1 MSTVTVN
8 LKTVENVGVLHT
20 IADKLYEQNY
30 NIIHTHLFLRDNSGR
45 IYMEITGVDCAD
57 DVVKCISEVPDVISV
72 ELQQTLHASFGKR
85 VIVLGDGEV
94 MAQTIQAAIIE
105 AESHNMSGETISVD
119 GMIIGG
125 GSEIQE
131 SIKSLE
137 QLPRVEALVLSGSMM
152 GGMISDEIVK
162 LKENNEDLII
172 ISVDMMGD
180 LSSVVDHVIND
191 PKQAGIMAVKLIS
204 DKDYYADEILD
215 NKFLNK

>member
-1 MSTVTVN
+1 
-8 LKTVENVGVLHT
+8 
-20 IADKLYEQNY
+20 
-30 NIIHTHLFLRDNSGR
+30 
-45 IYMEITGVDCAD
+45 
-57 DVVKCISEVPDVISV
+57 
-72 ELQQTLHASFGKR
+72 
-85 VIVLGDGEV
+85 